1 MLQKLAIFG
10 ALAAAGTVD
19 AFGMNPVAL
28 RRHSFSH
35 ASAVSHACS
44 CSACA
49 RSRSAIAALSMS
61 APAKREDRLST
72 DDDALSDSSVRV
84 PCIALRS

>member
-28 RRHSFSH
+28 RRHSFGH

-61 APAKREDRLST
+61 APAKRDDRLST
-72 DDDALSDSSVRV
+72 DDDAPSDS
-84 PCIALRS
+84 